1 MSPLTKVFVVLLVVL
16 SLLLTAASVTFVY
29 TIDDYRAG
37 NERLKE
43 EVQRL
48 NASVAAREAAA
59 ASAQQASESRIN
71 AANVRVAQLESEVRG
86 AQQQAT
92 QLNGRIAALELEK
105 RQADAQLASEKSKSD
120 ALVASNDRLFQQV
133 MEFRTLADTRIKQIA
148 ELNQSVSD
156 LTNKLAVT
164 ERERRFLA
172 EQLADAQGKLE
183 KAEAVFRQFNIPAEA
198 AAVKVMAPDIRGVIR
213 ARRDIAGVPYAT
225 ISVGG
230 RADVVKG
237 MEFSVIDR
245 NSGEFLGTLTIE
257 AVEPNE
263 AVGRLSGEK
272 INRVQPGN
280 EVRTQL

>member
-1 MSPLTKVFVVLLVVL
+1 LSPLTKVFVVLLVVL

-29 TIDDYRAG
+29 TIDDYRAAKTAL
-37 NERLKE
+37 EEEKARLT
-43 EVQRL
+43 
-48 NASVAAREAAA
+48 ASIAARESAA
-59 ASAQQASESRIN
+59 ASAAQASEARIN
-71 AANVRVAQLESEVRG
+71 AANVRVATLEGEVRA

-105 RQADAQLASEKSKSD
+105 KQAEAQLASEKSKAD
-120 ALVASNDRLFQQV
+120 ALVASNDRLYQQV

-156 LTNKLAVT
+156 LTNKLSVT

-172 EQLADAQGKLE
+172 EQLAEAQNKVE
-183 KAEAVFRQFNIPAEA
+183 KAEAVFRQFNIPVDA

-230 RADVVKG
+230 RADVAKG

-263 AVGRLSGEK
+263 AIGRLAGEK
-272 INRVQPGN
+272 IDRVQPGN

>member
-1 MSPLTKVFVVLLVVL
+1 MSPLTKVFVILLVVL

-48 NASVAAREAAA
+48 NASVASREAAA
-59 ASAQQASESRIN
+59 ASAQQASEARLN
-71 AANVRVAQLESEVRG
+71 AAAVRVAQLEGEVRSG
-86 AQQQAT
+86 QQQAT
-92 QLNGRIAALELEK
+92 QLNGRIAAMELEK
-105 RQADAQLASEKSKSD
+105 RQLDAQLASEKSKAD

-172 EQLADAQGKLE
+172 EQLADAQNRLDR
-183 KAEAVFRQFNIPAEA
+183 ADAVFRQFNIPSEA
-198 AAVKVMAPDIRGVIR
+198 ASVKVMAPDIRGVIR

-230 RADVVKG
+230 RADVARG

-263 AVGRLSGEK
+263 AIGRLSGEK
-272 INRVQPGN
+272 IDRVQPGN

>member
-29 TIDDYRAG
+29 TIDDFRSAKLAL
-37 NERLKE
+37 EEEKARLT
-43 EVQRL
+43 
-48 NASVAAREAAA
+48 ASIAARESAA
-59 ASAQQASESRIN
+59 ASAVQASEARIN
-71 AANVRVAQLESEVRG
+71 AANVRVATLESELRAG
-86 AQQQAT
+86 QQQAT
-92 QLNGRIAALELEK
+92 QLNSRIAALELEK
-105 RQADAQLASEKSKSD
+105 KQVEAQLASEKGKAD

-156 LTNKLAVT
+156 LTNKLSVT

-172 EQLADAQGKLE
+172 EQLAEAQNKVE
-183 KAEAVFRQFNIPAEA
+183 KAEAVFRQFNIPADA
-198 AAVKVMAPDIRGVIR
+198 TAVKLMAPDIRGVIR

-230 RADVVKG
+230 RADVAKG

-263 AVGRLSGEK
+263 AIGRLAGEK
-272 INRVQPGN
+272 IDRVQPGN